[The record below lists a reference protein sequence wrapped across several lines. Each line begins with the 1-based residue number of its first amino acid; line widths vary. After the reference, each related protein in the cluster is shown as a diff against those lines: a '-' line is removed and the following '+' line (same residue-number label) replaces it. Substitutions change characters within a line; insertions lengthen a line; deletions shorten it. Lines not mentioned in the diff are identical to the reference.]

1 MTRIMIIGSRSGG
14 SLSTSAARAL
24 AEQDPGLQVEI
35 IAEEDFDL
43 SNVEPQP
50 HTDLAHEA
58 ERLMSR
64 KALRPSDPRER
75 THPTSPRQRG
85 GW

>member
-1 MTRIMIIGSRSGG
+1 MTRIMIIGSRSDG
-14 SLSTSAARAL
+14 SLSAAVARVL
-24 AEQDPGLQVEI
+24 AEHDLGLQVEI
-35 IAEEDFDL
+35 TAEEDVTL

-50 HTDLAHEA
+50 RTDLALEA
-58 ERLMSR
+58 ERLMSK